1 MGTKELEKKSSGGG
15 LVAAWKQN
23 PLVSTGL
30 VLILMI
36 VVQTAIM
43 IYNFGEGSVG
53 ELMLSLL
60 TNWLNILRNNA
71 PVGIIALGMTF
82 VIISGGIDLSVGS
95 TLVAVGAMVMMV
107 VDGSATGLL
116 AGMGITGVPAYI
128 IAIAVGLVFGAL
140 LGWLNGVLIAHGKLP
155 PFIATLGTMQIF
167 RSVTQHLTQHANPS
181 VPKGFLQI
189 ANLKIGSFYIMPIL
203 YWLAI
208 AAVLYVVS
216 KRTTFGRH
224 VFAVGSNIRTA
235 RLSGINVNKVKRRI
249 YMLTGMLVAI
259 AAIIQVSRIGSM
271 DYASAGSGYEMDAIA
286 AVIVGGTSMS
296 GGKGSIVGTVL
307 GMLIIGV
314 MNNFFVS
321 HYVFRWRTAMNEHYM
336 AHWQHLRHIEGAAQ
350 RVQEDTMRFAS
361 TLENMGVSF
370 INAIMT
376 LIAFLPVLVT
386 LSEHV
391 PDLPIVGHLPYGLVI
406 AAIVWSLMG
415 TGLLAVVGIKLP
427 GLEFKNQRVEAAYRK
442 ELVYGE
448 DDETRA
454 TPPTVRELFRAVRRN
469 YFRLYFHY
477 MYFNI
482 ARILYLQVDNV
493 FGLFLL
499 FPSIVAGTITLGLM
513 TQITNVFGQV
523 RGAFQYLINSWTTL
537 VELMSIY
544 KRLRS
549 FEHELDGDKIQE
561 VTHTL
566 S

>member
-249 YMLTGMLVAI
+249 YMLTGGLVAI

-314 MNNFFVS
+314 MNNLLTLFGVPPF
-321 HYVFRWRTAMNEHYM
+321 
-336 AHWQHLRHIEGAAQ
+336 LREACK
-350 RVQEDTMRFAS
+350 
-361 TLENMGVSF
+361 GV
-370 INAIMT
+370 
-376 LIAFLPVLVT
+376 
-386 LSEHV
+386 
-391 PDLPIVGHLPYGLVI
+391 IV
-406 AAIVWSLMG
+406 
-415 TGLLAVVGIKLP
+415 
-427 GLEFKNQRVEAAYRK
+427 
-442 ELVYGE
+442 
-448 DDETRA
+448 
-454 TPPTVRELFRAVRRN
+454 
-469 YFRLYFHY
+469 
-477 MYFNI
+477 
-482 ARILYLQVDNV
+482 
-493 FGLFLL
+493 
-499 FPSIVAGTITLGLM
+499 IVAVLL
-513 TQITNVFGQV
+513 QKKE
-523 RGAFQYLINSWTTL
+523 A
-537 VELMSIY
+537 
-544 KRLRS
+544 
-549 FEHELDGDKIQE
+549 DA
-561 VTHTL
+561 
-566 S
+566 

>member
-23 PLVSTGL
+23 PLVGTGL

-314 MNNFFVS
+314 MNNLLTLFGVPPF
-321 HYVFRWRTAMNEHYM
+321 
-336 AHWQHLRHIEGAAQ
+336 LREACK
-350 RVQEDTMRFAS
+350 
-361 TLENMGVSF
+361 GV
-370 INAIMT
+370 
-376 LIAFLPVLVT
+376 
-386 LSEHV
+386 
-391 PDLPIVGHLPYGLVI
+391 IV
-406 AAIVWSLMG
+406 
-415 TGLLAVVGIKLP
+415 
-427 GLEFKNQRVEAAYRK
+427 
-442 ELVYGE
+442 
-448 DDETRA
+448 
-454 TPPTVRELFRAVRRN
+454 
-469 YFRLYFHY
+469 
-477 MYFNI
+477 
-482 ARILYLQVDNV
+482 
-493 FGLFLL
+493 
-499 FPSIVAGTITLGLM
+499 IVAVLL
-513 TQITNVFGQV
+513 QKKE
-523 RGAFQYLINSWTTL
+523 A
-537 VELMSIY
+537 
-544 KRLRS
+544 
-549 FEHELDGDKIQE
+549 DA
-561 VTHTL
+561 
-566 S
+566 

>member
-53 ELMLSLL
+53 ELLLSLL

-107 VDGSATGLL
+107 VDGNATGLL
-116 AGMGITGVPAYI
+116 SGMGITGVPAYI

-181 VPKGFLQI
+181 LPKGFLQI

-314 MNNFFVS
+314 MNNLLTLFGVPPF
-321 HYVFRWRTAMNEHYM
+321 
-336 AHWQHLRHIEGAAQ
+336 LREACK
-350 RVQEDTMRFAS
+350 
-361 TLENMGVSF
+361 GV
-370 INAIMT
+370 
-376 LIAFLPVLVT
+376 
-386 LSEHV
+386 
-391 PDLPIVGHLPYGLVI
+391 IV
-406 AAIVWSLMG
+406 
-415 TGLLAVVGIKLP
+415 
-427 GLEFKNQRVEAAYRK
+427 
-442 ELVYGE
+442 
-448 DDETRA
+448 
-454 TPPTVRELFRAVRRN
+454 
-469 YFRLYFHY
+469 
-477 MYFNI
+477 
-482 ARILYLQVDNV
+482 
-493 FGLFLL
+493 
-499 FPSIVAGTITLGLM
+499 IVAVLL
-513 TQITNVFGQV
+513 QKKE
-523 RGAFQYLINSWTTL
+523 A
-537 VELMSIY
+537 
-544 KRLRS
+544 
-549 FEHELDGDKIQE
+549 DA
-561 VTHTL
+561 
-566 S
+566 

>member
-1 MGTKELEKKSSGGG
+1 MGTKEMEKKSSGGG

-271 DYASAGSGYEMDAIA
+271 DYANAGSGYEMDAIA

-296 GGKGSIVGTVL
+296 GGRGSIVGTVL

-314 MNNFFVS
+314 MNNLLTLFGVPPF
-321 HYVFRWRTAMNEHYM
+321 
-336 AHWQHLRHIEGAAQ
+336 LREACK
-350 RVQEDTMRFAS
+350 
-361 TLENMGVSF
+361 GV
-370 INAIMT
+370 
-376 LIAFLPVLVT
+376 
-386 LSEHV
+386 
-391 PDLPIVGHLPYGLVI
+391 IV
-406 AAIVWSLMG
+406 
-415 TGLLAVVGIKLP
+415 
-427 GLEFKNQRVEAAYRK
+427 
-442 ELVYGE
+442 
-448 DDETRA
+448 
-454 TPPTVRELFRAVRRN
+454 
-469 YFRLYFHY
+469 
-477 MYFNI
+477 
-482 ARILYLQVDNV
+482 
-493 FGLFLL
+493 
-499 FPSIVAGTITLGLM
+499 IVAVLL
-513 TQITNVFGQV
+513 QKKE
-523 RGAFQYLINSWTTL
+523 A
-537 VELMSIY
+537 
-544 KRLRS
+544 
-549 FEHELDGDKIQE
+549 DA
-561 VTHTL
+561 
-566 S
+566 

>member
-53 ELMLSLL
+53 ELMFSLL

-314 MNNFFVS
+314 MNNLLTLFGVPPF
-321 HYVFRWRTAMNEHYM
+321 
-336 AHWQHLRHIEGAAQ
+336 LREACK
-350 RVQEDTMRFAS
+350 
-361 TLENMGVSF
+361 GV
-370 INAIMT
+370 
-376 LIAFLPVLVT
+376 
-386 LSEHV
+386 
-391 PDLPIVGHLPYGLVI
+391 IV
-406 AAIVWSLMG
+406 
-415 TGLLAVVGIKLP
+415 
-427 GLEFKNQRVEAAYRK
+427 
-442 ELVYGE
+442 
-448 DDETRA
+448 
-454 TPPTVRELFRAVRRN
+454 
-469 YFRLYFHY
+469 
-477 MYFNI
+477 
-482 ARILYLQVDNV
+482 
-493 FGLFLL
+493 
-499 FPSIVAGTITLGLM
+499 IVAVLL
-513 TQITNVFGQV
+513 QKKE
-523 RGAFQYLINSWTTL
+523 A
-537 VELMSIY
+537 
-544 KRLRS
+544 
-549 FEHELDGDKIQE
+549 DA
-561 VTHTL
+561 
-566 S
+566 

>member
-296 GGKGSIVGTVL
+296 GGKGSIVGTAL

-314 MNNFFVS
+314 MNNLLTLFGVPPF
-321 HYVFRWRTAMNEHYM
+321 
-336 AHWQHLRHIEGAAQ
+336 LREACK
-350 RVQEDTMRFAS
+350 
-361 TLENMGVSF
+361 GV
-370 INAIMT
+370 
-376 LIAFLPVLVT
+376 
-386 LSEHV
+386 
-391 PDLPIVGHLPYGLVI
+391 IV
-406 AAIVWSLMG
+406 
-415 TGLLAVVGIKLP
+415 
-427 GLEFKNQRVEAAYRK
+427 
-442 ELVYGE
+442 
-448 DDETRA
+448 
-454 TPPTVRELFRAVRRN
+454 
-469 YFRLYFHY
+469 
-477 MYFNI
+477 
-482 ARILYLQVDNV
+482 
-493 FGLFLL
+493 
-499 FPSIVAGTITLGLM
+499 IVAVLL
-513 TQITNVFGQV
+513 QKKE
-523 RGAFQYLINSWTTL
+523 A
-537 VELMSIY
+537 
-544 KRLRS
+544 
-549 FEHELDGDKIQE
+549 DA
-561 VTHTL
+561 
-566 S
+566 

>member
-95 TLVAVGAMVMMV
+95 TLVAVGAMVIMV

-314 MNNFFVS
+314 MNNLLTLFGVPPF
-321 HYVFRWRTAMNEHYM
+321 
-336 AHWQHLRHIEGAAQ
+336 LREACK
-350 RVQEDTMRFAS
+350 
-361 TLENMGVSF
+361 GV
-370 INAIMT
+370 
-376 LIAFLPVLVT
+376 
-386 LSEHV
+386 
-391 PDLPIVGHLPYGLVI
+391 IV
-406 AAIVWSLMG
+406 
-415 TGLLAVVGIKLP
+415 
-427 GLEFKNQRVEAAYRK
+427 
-442 ELVYGE
+442 
-448 DDETRA
+448 
-454 TPPTVRELFRAVRRN
+454 
-469 YFRLYFHY
+469 
-477 MYFNI
+477 
-482 ARILYLQVDNV
+482 
-493 FGLFLL
+493 
-499 FPSIVAGTITLGLM
+499 IVAVLL
-513 TQITNVFGQV
+513 QKKE
-523 RGAFQYLINSWTTL
+523 A
-537 VELMSIY
+537 
-544 KRLRS
+544 
-549 FEHELDGDKIQE
+549 DA
-561 VTHTL
+561 
-566 S
+566 

>member
-167 RSVTQHLTQHANPS
+167 RSVTQHLTQHAKPS

-314 MNNFFVS
+314 MNNLLTLFGVPPF
-321 HYVFRWRTAMNEHYM
+321 
-336 AHWQHLRHIEGAAQ
+336 LREACK
-350 RVQEDTMRFAS
+350 
-361 TLENMGVSF
+361 GV
-370 INAIMT
+370 
-376 LIAFLPVLVT
+376 
-386 LSEHV
+386 
-391 PDLPIVGHLPYGLVI
+391 IV
-406 AAIVWSLMG
+406 
-415 TGLLAVVGIKLP
+415 
-427 GLEFKNQRVEAAYRK
+427 
-442 ELVYGE
+442 
-448 DDETRA
+448 
-454 TPPTVRELFRAVRRN
+454 
-469 YFRLYFHY
+469 
-477 MYFNI
+477 
-482 ARILYLQVDNV
+482 
-493 FGLFLL
+493 
-499 FPSIVAGTITLGLM
+499 IVAVLL
-513 TQITNVFGQV
+513 QKKE
-523 RGAFQYLINSWTTL
+523 A
-537 VELMSIY
+537 
-544 KRLRS
+544 
-549 FEHELDGDKIQE
+549 DA
-561 VTHTL
+561 
-566 S
+566 

>member
-189 ANLKIGSFYIMPIL
+189 ANVKIGSFYIMPIL

-314 MNNFFVS
+314 MNNLLTLFGVPPF
-321 HYVFRWRTAMNEHYM
+321 
-336 AHWQHLRHIEGAAQ
+336 LREACK
-350 RVQEDTMRFAS
+350 
-361 TLENMGVSF
+361 GV
-370 INAIMT
+370 
-376 LIAFLPVLVT
+376 
-386 LSEHV
+386 
-391 PDLPIVGHLPYGLVI
+391 IV
-406 AAIVWSLMG
+406 
-415 TGLLAVVGIKLP
+415 
-427 GLEFKNQRVEAAYRK
+427 
-442 ELVYGE
+442 
-448 DDETRA
+448 
-454 TPPTVRELFRAVRRN
+454 
-469 YFRLYFHY
+469 
-477 MYFNI
+477 
-482 ARILYLQVDNV
+482 
-493 FGLFLL
+493 
-499 FPSIVAGTITLGLM
+499 IVAVLL
-513 TQITNVFGQV
+513 QKKE
-523 RGAFQYLINSWTTL
+523 A
-537 VELMSIY
+537 
-544 KRLRS
+544 
-549 FEHELDGDKIQE
+549 DA
-561 VTHTL
+561 
-566 S
+566 

>member
-167 RSVTQHLTQHANPS
+167 RSVPQHLTQHANPS

-314 MNNFFVS
+314 MNNLLTLFGVPPF
-321 HYVFRWRTAMNEHYM
+321 
-336 AHWQHLRHIEGAAQ
+336 LREACK
-350 RVQEDTMRFAS
+350 
-361 TLENMGVSF
+361 GV
-370 INAIMT
+370 
-376 LIAFLPVLVT
+376 
-386 LSEHV
+386 
-391 PDLPIVGHLPYGLVI
+391 IV
-406 AAIVWSLMG
+406 
-415 TGLLAVVGIKLP
+415 
-427 GLEFKNQRVEAAYRK
+427 
-442 ELVYGE
+442 
-448 DDETRA
+448 
-454 TPPTVRELFRAVRRN
+454 
-469 YFRLYFHY
+469 
-477 MYFNI
+477 
-482 ARILYLQVDNV
+482 
-493 FGLFLL
+493 
-499 FPSIVAGTITLGLM
+499 IVAVLL
-513 TQITNVFGQV
+513 QKKE
-523 RGAFQYLINSWTTL
+523 A
-537 VELMSIY
+537 
-544 KRLRS
+544 
-549 FEHELDGDKIQE
+549 DA
-561 VTHTL
+561 
-566 S
+566 

>member
-53 ELMLSLL
+53 ELLLSLL

-208 AAVLYVVS
+208 AAVLYVVY

-314 MNNFFVS
+314 MNNLLTLFGVPPF
-321 HYVFRWRTAMNEHYM
+321 
-336 AHWQHLRHIEGAAQ
+336 LREACK
-350 RVQEDTMRFAS
+350 
-361 TLENMGVSF
+361 GV
-370 INAIMT
+370 
-376 LIAFLPVLVT
+376 
-386 LSEHV
+386 
-391 PDLPIVGHLPYGLVI
+391 IV
-406 AAIVWSLMG
+406 
-415 TGLLAVVGIKLP
+415 
-427 GLEFKNQRVEAAYRK
+427 
-442 ELVYGE
+442 
-448 DDETRA
+448 
-454 TPPTVRELFRAVRRN
+454 
-469 YFRLYFHY
+469 
-477 MYFNI
+477 
-482 ARILYLQVDNV
+482 
-493 FGLFLL
+493 
-499 FPSIVAGTITLGLM
+499 IVAVLL
-513 TQITNVFGQV
+513 QKKE
-523 RGAFQYLINSWTTL
+523 A
-537 VELMSIY
+537 
-544 KRLRS
+544 
-549 FEHELDGDKIQE
+549 DA
-561 VTHTL
+561 
-566 S
+566 

>member
-43 IYNFGEGSVG
+43 IYNFGAGSVG
-53 ELMLSLL
+53 ELLLSLL

-224 VFAVGSNIRTA
+224 VFAVGSNIHTA

-314 MNNFFVS
+314 MNNLLTLFGVPPF
-321 HYVFRWRTAMNEHYM
+321 
-336 AHWQHLRHIEGAAQ
+336 LREACK
-350 RVQEDTMRFAS
+350 
-361 TLENMGVSF
+361 GV
-370 INAIMT
+370 
-376 LIAFLPVLVT
+376 
-386 LSEHV
+386 
-391 PDLPIVGHLPYGLVI
+391 IV
-406 AAIVWSLMG
+406 
-415 TGLLAVVGIKLP
+415 
-427 GLEFKNQRVEAAYRK
+427 
-442 ELVYGE
+442 
-448 DDETRA
+448 
-454 TPPTVRELFRAVRRN
+454 
-469 YFRLYFHY
+469 
-477 MYFNI
+477 
-482 ARILYLQVDNV
+482 
-493 FGLFLL
+493 
-499 FPSIVAGTITLGLM
+499 IVAVLL
-513 TQITNVFGQV
+513 QKKE
-523 RGAFQYLINSWTTL
+523 A
-537 VELMSIY
+537 
-544 KRLRS
+544 
-549 FEHELDGDKIQE
+549 DA
-561 VTHTL
+561 
-566 S
+566 

>member
-1 MGTKELEKKSSGGG
+1 MGTKELEKKSFGGG

-53 ELMLSLL
+53 ELLLSLL

-314 MNNFFVS
+314 MNNLLTLFGVPPF
-321 HYVFRWRTAMNEHYM
+321 
-336 AHWQHLRHIEGAAQ
+336 LREACK
-350 RVQEDTMRFAS
+350 
-361 TLENMGVSF
+361 GV
-370 INAIMT
+370 
-376 LIAFLPVLVT
+376 
-386 LSEHV
+386 
-391 PDLPIVGHLPYGLVI
+391 IV
-406 AAIVWSLMG
+406 
-415 TGLLAVVGIKLP
+415 
-427 GLEFKNQRVEAAYRK
+427 
-442 ELVYGE
+442 
-448 DDETRA
+448 
-454 TPPTVRELFRAVRRN
+454 
-469 YFRLYFHY
+469 
-477 MYFNI
+477 
-482 ARILYLQVDNV
+482 
-493 FGLFLL
+493 
-499 FPSIVAGTITLGLM
+499 IVAVLL
-513 TQITNVFGQV
+513 QKKE
-523 RGAFQYLINSWTTL
+523 A
-537 VELMSIY
+537 
-544 KRLRS
+544 
-549 FEHELDGDKIQE
+549 DA
-561 VTHTL
+561 
-566 S
+566 

>member
-30 VLILMI
+30 VLVLMI

-53 ELMLSLL
+53 ELLLSLL

-314 MNNFFVS
+314 MNNLLTLFGVPPF
-321 HYVFRWRTAMNEHYM
+321 
-336 AHWQHLRHIEGAAQ
+336 LREACK
-350 RVQEDTMRFAS
+350 
-361 TLENMGVSF
+361 GV
-370 INAIMT
+370 
-376 LIAFLPVLVT
+376 
-386 LSEHV
+386 
-391 PDLPIVGHLPYGLVI
+391 IV
-406 AAIVWSLMG
+406 
-415 TGLLAVVGIKLP
+415 
-427 GLEFKNQRVEAAYRK
+427 
-442 ELVYGE
+442 
-448 DDETRA
+448 
-454 TPPTVRELFRAVRRN
+454 
-469 YFRLYFHY
+469 
-477 MYFNI
+477 
-482 ARILYLQVDNV
+482 
-493 FGLFLL
+493 
-499 FPSIVAGTITLGLM
+499 IVAVLL
-513 TQITNVFGQV
+513 QKKE
-523 RGAFQYLINSWTTL
+523 A
-537 VELMSIY
+537 
-544 KRLRS
+544 
-549 FEHELDGDKIQE
+549 DA
-561 VTHTL
+561 
-566 S
+566 

>member
-53 ELMLSLL
+53 ELLLSLL

-314 MNNFFVS
+314 MNNLLTLFGVPPF
-321 HYVFRWRTAMNEHYM
+321 
-336 AHWQHLRHIEGAAQ
+336 LREACK
-350 RVQEDTMRFAS
+350 
-361 TLENMGVSF
+361 GV
-370 INAIMT
+370 IVIVAVMTITVNAI
-376 LIAFLPVLVT
+376 
-386 LSEHV
+386 
-391 PDLPIVGHLPYGLVI
+391 
-406 AAIVWSLMG
+406 AA
-415 TGLLAVVGIKLP
+415 P
-427 GLEFKNQRVEAAYRK
+427 K
-442 ELVYGE
+442 E
-448 DDETRA
+448 
-454 TPPTVRELFRAVRRN
+454 
-469 YFRLYFHY
+469 
-477 MYFNI
+477 I
-482 ARILYLQVDNV
+482 
-493 FGLFLL
+493 FLL
-499 FPSIVAGTITLGLM
+499 IRYSDMDIHIIRDRHRNFCQNSKLITFV
-513 TQITNVFGQV
+513 NNPV
-523 RGAFQYLINSWTTL
+523 RIIFY
-537 VELMSIY
+537 
-544 KRLRS
+544 
-549 FEHELDGDKIQE
+549 
-561 VTHTL
+561 
-566 S
+566 

>member
-53 ELMLSLL
+53 ELLLSLL

-155 PFIATLGTMQIF
+155 PFIATQGTMQIF

-314 MNNFFVS
+314 MNNLLTLFGVPPF
-321 HYVFRWRTAMNEHYM
+321 
-336 AHWQHLRHIEGAAQ
+336 LREACK
-350 RVQEDTMRFAS
+350 
-361 TLENMGVSF
+361 GV
-370 INAIMT
+370 
-376 LIAFLPVLVT
+376 
-386 LSEHV
+386 
-391 PDLPIVGHLPYGLVI
+391 IV
-406 AAIVWSLMG
+406 
-415 TGLLAVVGIKLP
+415 
-427 GLEFKNQRVEAAYRK
+427 
-442 ELVYGE
+442 
-448 DDETRA
+448 
-454 TPPTVRELFRAVRRN
+454 
-469 YFRLYFHY
+469 
-477 MYFNI
+477 
-482 ARILYLQVDNV
+482 
-493 FGLFLL
+493 
-499 FPSIVAGTITLGLM
+499 IVAVLL
-513 TQITNVFGQV
+513 QKKE
-523 RGAFQYLINSWTTL
+523 A
-537 VELMSIY
+537 
-544 KRLRS
+544 
-549 FEHELDGDKIQE
+549 DA
-561 VTHTL
+561 
-566 S
+566 

>member
-53 ELMLSLL
+53 ELLLSLL

-82 VIISGGIDLSVGS
+82 VIISG
-95 TLVAVGAMVMMV
+95 AMVMVV

-314 MNNFFVS
+314 MNNLLTLFGVPPF
-321 HYVFRWRTAMNEHYM
+321 
-336 AHWQHLRHIEGAAQ
+336 LREACK
-350 RVQEDTMRFAS
+350 
-361 TLENMGVSF
+361 GV
-370 INAIMT
+370 
-376 LIAFLPVLVT
+376 
-386 LSEHV
+386 
-391 PDLPIVGHLPYGLVI
+391 IV
-406 AAIVWSLMG
+406 
-415 TGLLAVVGIKLP
+415 
-427 GLEFKNQRVEAAYRK
+427 
-442 ELVYGE
+442 
-448 DDETRA
+448 
-454 TPPTVRELFRAVRRN
+454 
-469 YFRLYFHY
+469 
-477 MYFNI
+477 
-482 ARILYLQVDNV
+482 
-493 FGLFLL
+493 
-499 FPSIVAGTITLGLM
+499 IVAVLL
-513 TQITNVFGQV
+513 QKKE
-523 RGAFQYLINSWTTL
+523 A
-537 VELMSIY
+537 
-544 KRLRS
+544 
-549 FEHELDGDKIQE
+549 DA
-561 VTHTL
+561 
-566 S
+566 

>member
-155 PFIATLGTMQIF
+155 PFIATLGTMQIS

-203 YWLAI
+203 YWRAI

-224 VFAVGSNIRTA
+224 VCAVGSNIRTA

-314 MNNFFVS
+314 MNNLLTLFGVPPF
-321 HYVFRWRTAMNEHYM
+321 
-336 AHWQHLRHIEGAAQ
+336 LREACK
-350 RVQEDTMRFAS
+350 
-361 TLENMGVSF
+361 GV
-370 INAIMT
+370 
-376 LIAFLPVLVT
+376 
-386 LSEHV
+386 
-391 PDLPIVGHLPYGLVI
+391 IV
-406 AAIVWSLMG
+406 
-415 TGLLAVVGIKLP
+415 
-427 GLEFKNQRVEAAYRK
+427 
-442 ELVYGE
+442 
-448 DDETRA
+448 
-454 TPPTVRELFRAVRRN
+454 
-469 YFRLYFHY
+469 
-477 MYFNI
+477 
-482 ARILYLQVDNV
+482 
-493 FGLFLL
+493 
-499 FPSIVAGTITLGLM
+499 IVAVLL
-513 TQITNVFGQV
+513 QKKE
-523 RGAFQYLINSWTTL
+523 A
-537 VELMSIY
+537 
-544 KRLRS
+544 
-549 FEHELDGDKIQE
+549 DA
-561 VTHTL
+561 
-566 S
+566 

>member
-271 DYASAGSGYEMDAIA
+271 DYASAGSGYERDAIA

-314 MNNFFVS
+314 MNNLLTLFGVPPF
-321 HYVFRWRTAMNEHYM
+321 
-336 AHWQHLRHIEGAAQ
+336 LREACK
-350 RVQEDTMRFAS
+350 
-361 TLENMGVSF
+361 GV
-370 INAIMT
+370 
-376 LIAFLPVLVT
+376 
-386 LSEHV
+386 
-391 PDLPIVGHLPYGLVI
+391 IV
-406 AAIVWSLMG
+406 
-415 TGLLAVVGIKLP
+415 
-427 GLEFKNQRVEAAYRK
+427 
-442 ELVYGE
+442 
-448 DDETRA
+448 
-454 TPPTVRELFRAVRRN
+454 
-469 YFRLYFHY
+469 
-477 MYFNI
+477 
-482 ARILYLQVDNV
+482 
-493 FGLFLL
+493 
-499 FPSIVAGTITLGLM
+499 IVAVLL
-513 TQITNVFGQV
+513 QKKE
-523 RGAFQYLINSWTTL
+523 A
-537 VELMSIY
+537 
-544 KRLRS
+544 
-549 FEHELDGDKIQE
+549 DA
-561 VTHTL
+561 
-566 S
+566 

>member
-53 ELMLSLL
+53 ELLLSLL

-155 PFIATLGTMQIF
+155 PFIANLGTMQIF

-314 MNNFFVS
+314 MNNLLTLFGVPPF
-321 HYVFRWRTAMNEHYM
+321 
-336 AHWQHLRHIEGAAQ
+336 LREACK
-350 RVQEDTMRFAS
+350 
-361 TLENMGVSF
+361 GV
-370 INAIMT
+370 
-376 LIAFLPVLVT
+376 
-386 LSEHV
+386 
-391 PDLPIVGHLPYGLVI
+391 IV
-406 AAIVWSLMG
+406 
-415 TGLLAVVGIKLP
+415 
-427 GLEFKNQRVEAAYRK
+427 
-442 ELVYGE
+442 
-448 DDETRA
+448 
-454 TPPTVRELFRAVRRN
+454 
-469 YFRLYFHY
+469 
-477 MYFNI
+477 
-482 ARILYLQVDNV
+482 
-493 FGLFLL
+493 
-499 FPSIVAGTITLGLM
+499 IVAVLL
-513 TQITNVFGQV
+513 QKKE
-523 RGAFQYLINSWTTL
+523 A
-537 VELMSIY
+537 
-544 KRLRS
+544 
-549 FEHELDGDKIQE
+549 DA
-561 VTHTL
+561 
-566 S
+566 

>member
-1 MGTKELEKKSSGGG
+1 M
-15 LVAAWKQN
+15 
-23 PLVSTGL
+23 
-30 VLILMI
+30 
-36 VVQTAIM
+36 
-43 IYNFGEGSVG
+43 
-53 ELMLSLL
+53 
-60 TNWLNILRNNA
+60 
-71 PVGIIALGMTF
+71 GIIALGMTF

-235 RLSGINVNKVKRRI
+235 RLSGINVNKVTRRI

-314 MNNFFVS
+314 MNNLLTLFGVPPF
-321 HYVFRWRTAMNEHYM
+321 
-336 AHWQHLRHIEGAAQ
+336 LREACK
-350 RVQEDTMRFAS
+350 
-361 TLENMGVSF
+361 GV
-370 INAIMT
+370 
-376 LIAFLPVLVT
+376 
-386 LSEHV
+386 
-391 PDLPIVGHLPYGLVI
+391 IV
-406 AAIVWSLMG
+406 
-415 TGLLAVVGIKLP
+415 
-427 GLEFKNQRVEAAYRK
+427 
-442 ELVYGE
+442 
-448 DDETRA
+448 
-454 TPPTVRELFRAVRRN
+454 
-469 YFRLYFHY
+469 
-477 MYFNI
+477 
-482 ARILYLQVDNV
+482 
-493 FGLFLL
+493 
-499 FPSIVAGTITLGLM
+499 IVAVLL
-513 TQITNVFGQV
+513 QKKE
-523 RGAFQYLINSWTTL
+523 A
-537 VELMSIY
+537 
-544 KRLRS
+544 
-549 FEHELDGDKIQE
+549 DA
-561 VTHTL
+561 
-566 S
+566 

>member
-53 ELMLSLL
+53 ELLLSLL

-314 MNNFFVS
+314 MNNLLTLFGVPPF
-321 HYVFRWRTAMNEHYM
+321 
-336 AHWQHLRHIEGAAQ
+336 Q
-350 RVQEDTMRFAS
+350 REACK
-361 TLENMGVSF
+361 GV
-370 INAIMT
+370 
-376 LIAFLPVLVT
+376 
-386 LSEHV
+386 
-391 PDLPIVGHLPYGLVI
+391 IV
-406 AAIVWSLMG
+406 
-415 TGLLAVVGIKLP
+415 
-427 GLEFKNQRVEAAYRK
+427 
-442 ELVYGE
+442 
-448 DDETRA
+448 
-454 TPPTVRELFRAVRRN
+454 
-469 YFRLYFHY
+469 
-477 MYFNI
+477 
-482 ARILYLQVDNV
+482 
-493 FGLFLL
+493 
-499 FPSIVAGTITLGLM
+499 IVAVLL
-513 TQITNVFGQV
+513 QKKE
-523 RGAFQYLINSWTTL
+523 A
-537 VELMSIY
+537 
-544 KRLRS
+544 
-549 FEHELDGDKIQE
+549 DA
-561 VTHTL
+561 
-566 S
+566 

>member
-15 LVAAWKQN
+15 LVAAWKQT

-53 ELMLSLL
+53 ELLLSLL

-314 MNNFFVS
+314 MNNLLTLFGVPPF
-321 HYVFRWRTAMNEHYM
+321 
-336 AHWQHLRHIEGAAQ
+336 LREACK
-350 RVQEDTMRFAS
+350 
-361 TLENMGVSF
+361 GV
-370 INAIMT
+370 
-376 LIAFLPVLVT
+376 
-386 LSEHV
+386 
-391 PDLPIVGHLPYGLVI
+391 IV
-406 AAIVWSLMG
+406 
-415 TGLLAVVGIKLP
+415 
-427 GLEFKNQRVEAAYRK
+427 
-442 ELVYGE
+442 
-448 DDETRA
+448 
-454 TPPTVRELFRAVRRN
+454 
-469 YFRLYFHY
+469 
-477 MYFNI
+477 
-482 ARILYLQVDNV
+482 
-493 FGLFLL
+493 
-499 FPSIVAGTITLGLM
+499 IVAVLL
-513 TQITNVFGQV
+513 QKKE
-523 RGAFQYLINSWTTL
+523 A
-537 VELMSIY
+537 
-544 KRLRS
+544 
-549 FEHELDGDKIQE
+549 DA
-561 VTHTL
+561 
-566 S
+566 

>member
-53 ELMLSLL
+53 ELLLSLL

-95 TLVAVGAMVMMV
+95 TLVAVGAMVMMA

-314 MNNFFVS
+314 MNNLLTLFGVPPF
-321 HYVFRWRTAMNEHYM
+321 
-336 AHWQHLRHIEGAAQ
+336 LREACK
-350 RVQEDTMRFAS
+350 
-361 TLENMGVSF
+361 GV
-370 INAIMT
+370 
-376 LIAFLPVLVT
+376 
-386 LSEHV
+386 
-391 PDLPIVGHLPYGLVI
+391 IV
-406 AAIVWSLMG
+406 
-415 TGLLAVVGIKLP
+415 
-427 GLEFKNQRVEAAYRK
+427 
-442 ELVYGE
+442 
-448 DDETRA
+448 
-454 TPPTVRELFRAVRRN
+454 
-469 YFRLYFHY
+469 
-477 MYFNI
+477 
-482 ARILYLQVDNV
+482 
-493 FGLFLL
+493 
-499 FPSIVAGTITLGLM
+499 IVAVLL
-513 TQITNVFGQV
+513 QKKE
-523 RGAFQYLINSWTTL
+523 A
-537 VELMSIY
+537 
-544 KRLRS
+544 
-549 FEHELDGDKIQE
+549 DA
-561 VTHTL
+561 
-566 S
+566 